1 MIFKKGANGQLDN
14 ANPRGA
20 STLEFYRKCCPG
32 LLYTKAERAEACHKN
47 NMENAPFFIGAILA
61 GNLAGLDSGMFHSHG
76 CSSINDDKRQDIDDM
91 SRSEEVQ
98 ANQDIIATMNTLAG
112 AYIGLRLVYSFM
124 YVKIQTNTPSYLRS
138 VTWTASVAVLMTMFV
153 KAGNKMNSA
162 LGL

>member
-32 LLYTKAERAEACHKN
+32 PLYTKAERAEACHKN

-61 GNLAGLDSGMFHSHG
+61 GNLAGLDSG
-76 CSSINDDKRQDIDDM
+76 
-91 SRSEEVQ
+91 
-98 ANQDIIATMNTLAG
+98 

-138 VTWTASVAVLMTMFV
+138 ITWTASVAVLMTMFV

>member
-32 LLYTKAERAEACHKN
+32 PLYTKAERAEACHRN
-47 NMENAPFFIGAILA
+47 NMENAPFYIGAILA
-61 GNLAGLDSGMFHSHG
+61 GNLAGLD
-76 CSSINDDKRQDIDDM
+76 
-91 SRSEEVQ
+91 
-98 ANQDIIATMNTLAG
+98 AG

-138 VTWTASVAVLMTMFV
+138 VTWITSVAVLMTMFV